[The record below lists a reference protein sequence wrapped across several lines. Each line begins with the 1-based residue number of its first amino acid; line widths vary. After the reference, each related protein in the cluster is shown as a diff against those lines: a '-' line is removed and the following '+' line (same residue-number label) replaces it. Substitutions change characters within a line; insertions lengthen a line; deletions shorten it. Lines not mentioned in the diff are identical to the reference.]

1 MIIVDAQVI
10 RNCNKLIDFSLQ
22 TFVTT
27 SLQANLELTWSNL
40 DFKAKLSLIVHVYN
54 YM

>member
-40 DFKAKLSLIVHVYN
+40 DDISVLTLSFLAKGLY
-54 YM
+54 